1 MIINDLFIKG
11 RSYFMEENSL
21 MWKVV
26 NLLWVIFSFIFVLNG
41 LGIIYAAKKV
51 DNRNW
56 LIEGIIYQAIAIM
69 LLLLAGFNVSSIG
82 VAFTLFYLLSW
93 LICIIRTPFIAK
105 KYLEILRLKNNS
117 NMNYQQTNQYNQNP
131 IQNESNVNI
140 NSQNV
145 DLNGNVP
152 PAQSYVY
159 ENEMQFNKA
168 QTYNNSNINQDILN
182 KNNADTADNMN
193 NDYDPQRIDDTSQT
207 IQENISKINLNTAS
221 AEEIKNIPILTVE
234 QAQKIIELRSR
245 GETIRSMDD
254 LKQKFNMDD
263 TQIAQLKEYII
274 IKDVGQS
281 RRIDL

>member
-1 MIINDLFIKG
+1 
-11 RSYFMEENSL
+11 
-21 MWKVV
+21 
-26 NLLWVIFSFIFVLNG
+26 
-41 LGIIYAAKKV
+41 
-51 DNRNW
+51 
-56 LIEGIIYQAIAIM
+56 
-69 LLLLAGFNVSSIG
+69 
-82 VAFTLFYLLSW
+82 
-93 LICIIRTPFIAK
+93 
-105 KYLEILRLKNNS
+105 
-117 NMNYQQTNQYNQNP
+117 MNYQQTNQYNQNP

-182 KNNADTADNMN
+182 KNNANTADNMN

-221 AEEIKNIPILTVE
+221 AEEIKNIPTLTVE

-281 RRIDL
+281 RRIDM

>member
-1 MIINDLFIKG
+1 
-11 RSYFMEENSL
+11 
-21 MWKVV
+21 
-26 NLLWVIFSFIFVLNG
+26 
-41 LGIIYAAKKV
+41 
-51 DNRNW
+51 
-56 LIEGIIYQAIAIM
+56 
-69 LLLLAGFNVSSIG
+69 
-82 VAFTLFYLLSW
+82 
-93 LICIIRTPFIAK
+93 
-105 KYLEILRLKNNS
+105 
-117 NMNYQQTNQYNQNP
+117 MNYQQTNQYNQNP

-182 KNNADTADNMN
+182 KNNANTADNMN

>member
-182 KNNADTADNMN
+182 KNNANTADNMN

>member
-1 MIINDLFIKG
+1 
-11 RSYFMEENSL
+11 MEENSL

>member
-1 MIINDLFIKG
+1 
-11 RSYFMEENSL
+11 
-21 MWKVV
+21 
-26 NLLWVIFSFIFVLNG
+26 
-41 LGIIYAAKKV
+41 
-51 DNRNW
+51 
-56 LIEGIIYQAIAIM
+56 
-69 LLLLAGFNVSSIG
+69 
-82 VAFTLFYLLSW
+82 
-93 LICIIRTPFIAK
+93 
-105 KYLEILRLKNNS
+105 
-117 NMNYQQTNQYNQNP
+117 
-131 IQNESNVNI
+131 
-140 NSQNV
+140 
-145 DLNGNVP
+145 
-152 PAQSYVY
+152 
-159 ENEMQFNKA
+159 MQFNKA

>member
-182 KNNADTADNMN
+182 KNNANTADNMN

-281 RRIDL
+281 RRIDM

>member
-1 MIINDLFIKG
+1 
-11 RSYFMEENSL
+11 
-21 MWKVV
+21 
-26 NLLWVIFSFIFVLNG
+26 
-41 LGIIYAAKKV
+41 
-51 DNRNW
+51 
-56 LIEGIIYQAIAIM
+56 
-69 LLLLAGFNVSSIG
+69 
-82 VAFTLFYLLSW
+82 
-93 LICIIRTPFIAK
+93 
-105 KYLEILRLKNNS
+105 
-117 NMNYQQTNQYNQNP
+117 MNYQQTNQYNQNP

>member
-281 RRIDL
+281 RRIDM

>member
-1 MIINDLFIKG
+1 
-11 RSYFMEENSL
+11 
-21 MWKVV
+21 
-26 NLLWVIFSFIFVLNG
+26 
-41 LGIIYAAKKV
+41 
-51 DNRNW
+51 
-56 LIEGIIYQAIAIM
+56 
-69 LLLLAGFNVSSIG
+69 
-82 VAFTLFYLLSW
+82 
-93 LICIIRTPFIAK
+93 
-105 KYLEILRLKNNS
+105 
-117 NMNYQQTNQYNQNP
+117 MNYQQTNQYNQNP

-281 RRIDL
+281 RRIDM

>member
-117 NMNYQQTNQYNQNP
+117 NMNYQQTNQDNQNP

-281 RRIDL
+281 RRIDM

>member
-234 QAQKIIELRSR
+234 QDQKIIELRSR

>member
-117 NMNYQQTNQYNQNP
+117 NMNYQQTNQDNQNP

-182 KNNADTADNMN
+182 KNNANTADNMN

>member
-1 MIINDLFIKG
+1 
-11 RSYFMEENSL
+11 
-21 MWKVV
+21 
-26 NLLWVIFSFIFVLNG
+26 
-41 LGIIYAAKKV
+41 
-51 DNRNW
+51 
-56 LIEGIIYQAIAIM
+56 
-69 LLLLAGFNVSSIG
+69 
-82 VAFTLFYLLSW
+82 
-93 LICIIRTPFIAK
+93 
-105 KYLEILRLKNNS
+105 
-117 NMNYQQTNQYNQNP
+117 
-131 IQNESNVNI
+131 
-140 NSQNV
+140 
-145 DLNGNVP
+145 
-152 PAQSYVY
+152 
-159 ENEMQFNKA
+159 MQFNKA

-182 KNNADTADNMN
+182 KNNANTADNMN

>member
-1 MIINDLFIKG
+1 
-11 RSYFMEENSL
+11 
-21 MWKVV
+21 
-26 NLLWVIFSFIFVLNG
+26 
-41 LGIIYAAKKV
+41 
-51 DNRNW
+51 
-56 LIEGIIYQAIAIM
+56 
-69 LLLLAGFNVSSIG
+69 
-82 VAFTLFYLLSW
+82 
-93 LICIIRTPFIAK
+93 
-105 KYLEILRLKNNS
+105 
-117 NMNYQQTNQYNQNP
+117 MNYQQTNQYNQNP

-274 IKDVGQS
+274 IKDVCQS